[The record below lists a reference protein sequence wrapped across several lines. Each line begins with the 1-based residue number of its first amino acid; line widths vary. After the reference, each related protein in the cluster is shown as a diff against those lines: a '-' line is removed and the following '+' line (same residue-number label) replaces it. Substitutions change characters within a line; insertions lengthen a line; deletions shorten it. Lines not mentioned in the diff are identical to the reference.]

1 MTWGAPRLGDASFAQ
16 LFKEQKIKL
25 ARMVNRQRWFGD
37 GLGMVGICKFYCGNC
52 LRESRWS
59 NFGFDIAH
67 HIANRDIMKK

>member
-37 GLGMVGICKFYCGNC
+37 GLGMVGDGWDLQIFMWKLF
-52 LRESRWS
+52 ESP
-59 NFGFDIAH
+59 GGQI
-67 HIANRDIMKK
+67 